1 MLAQSL
7 RTRRTATTR
16 SLQTPLVLWHLLSLD
31 APTIATLWTWF
42 LARANH
48 IHLPAA
54 SLAAMFLAVWTL
66 YAADRLL
73 DARLLNDNPLEA
85 STLEPRHLFHHRYR
99 TAFLIAITAASALL
113 AAILP
118 SLYPPAM
125 RLYLIL
131 ATLLSA
137 YFILIHVALTTHRL
151 PKELAVGIFF
161 AAATFIPTIAR
172 NPALRLP
179 LLPSALLFANLASLN
194 CLFIYA
200 WEHEP
205 NTTHPNPA
213 HPDPAHPDPA
223 DPDPAHPDSSD
234 PDPTHPD
241 SSDPDH
247 LHRDTAHPTTTFALR
262 YKSLLLAT
270 VAITGATLAL
280 LQRTA
285 PWQIPTACTLAALLL
300 LILHALRHKI
310 PATPLRAAADLALA
324 TPLLL
329 MPLLR

>member
-7 RTRRTATTR
+7 RTRHTATTR

-223 DPDPAHPDSSD
+223 DPDHLHPDSF
-234 PDPTHPD
+234 
-241 SSDPDH
+241 DPDH